1 MPKYQFLFLNQIQAS
16 HHHIKY
22 IEILNCAGCKVTRE
36 NLEFLVKHVFLQQ
49 YRNINTAFVPDNSK
63 KDWSTRTKWQ
73 PSLLITLL
81 DSMNVHLVSGD
92 KTNMPRINNK
102 MVSIFGH
109 RFWMTT
115 NWRKMGALSFF
126 RQALRNVIFHD
137 VISSNLFKIKNSI
150 DCKNSDLS

>member
-63 KDWSTRTKWQ
+63 KIDQQEPNGNLLCSLQYLTVWTCTYLQVIKQTCPALIIKWFQFLGIDFGWPPTKEKWEH
-73 PSLLITLL
+73 S
-81 DSMNVHLVSGD
+81 
-92 KTNMPRINNK
+92 
-102 MVSIFGH
+102 
-109 RFWMTT
+109 
-115 NWRKMGALSFF
+115 A
-126 RQALRNVIFHD
+126 
-137 VISSNLFKIKNSI
+137 SSDRL
-150 DCKNSDLS
+150 